1 MLMGKGCFLQVVNCV
16 CGCVEYTCTY
26 LSVYMFLFLS
36 CRCSKS
42 TGAGLVELMS
52 SEAVQ
57 HFLCGS
63 TANVR
68 EEKAIYYQPGTLR
81 KVMLLTTVCKLCYV

>member
-26 LSVYMFLFLS
+26 LNVYMSLFLS

-42 TGAGLVELMS
+42 AGAGLVELMS

-57 HFLCGS
+57 RFLCGP
-63 TANVR
+63 TANAR
-68 EEKAIYYQPGTLR
+68 EEKAIYQPGTLR
-81 KVMLLTTVCKLCYV
+81 KVMLITTVCKLCYV